1 MAKAN
6 TKVLQLSK
14 TALPNLFGTR
24 KQFHER
30 QFFHGRVAVGD
41 GFRVIFTRS
50 IQPRSFTSTVHSRV
64 HTSMRLS
71 NVTADLTGG
80 GALAVM
86 RVMQSSYKYRW
97 SFTFSPVAHILL
109 YGLLPNRPWTS
120 TSLWLQ
126 KLGIPAQ
133 RHCWTT
139 KPIQNYPPPDSK
151 KAFYF
156 NPVLVWHWVV
166 FEAENSSKEDPSSP
180 FLSLSTFFT
189 KGFLKFTKDLGVA

>member
-1 MAKAN
+1 M
-6 TKVLQLSK
+6 
-14 TALPNLFGTR
+14 TALPNLSGTR
-24 KQFHER
+24 NQFHER
-30 QFFHGRVAVGD
+30 QFFHGRVAVQD

-50 IQPRSFTSTVHSRV
+50 IQPRSLTSTVHSSV
-64 HTSMRLS
+64 CTSKRES

-80 GALAVM
+80 RALAVM
-86 RVMQSSYKYRW
+86 RVMQSSCKYRW
-97 SFTFSPVAHILL
+97 SFTFSPGAHILL
-109 YGLLPNRPWTS
+109 YGPLPNRPWTS

-126 KLGIPAQ
+126 GLGIPAQ

-139 KPIQNYPPPDSK
+139 KPIQNYLPPDSK

-180 FLSLSTFFT
+180 FLSLGTFFT
-189 KGFLKFTKDLGVA
+189 KGFLKFTKDLCVA